1 MKDTGLLQ
9 ITHRLVTDEEYRT
22 WFMTSPKQAL
32 ITELGISPSAYDS
45 LVAALPLLLA
55 GGLFVV
61 GGGEG
66 PEPKRPRMTWIGSGL
81 STVSC

>member
-32 ITELGISPSAYDS
+32 IAELGISPSAYDS

-66 PEPKRPRMTWIGSGL
+66 AEPL
-81 STVSC
+81 STDNDWGRRG